1 MISIIICSRNKII
14 SPTLSNNIK
23 KSIGNIDYEIIW
35 IDNSTNDY
43 SIFEAYNEGINKA
56 KYEILCFMH
65 EDVLYYTSN
74 WGQLCINELSC
85 SQIGLLGV
93 IGTHYLSPFS
103 TYWIDSGINHGKI
116 IQGYEKKGKHCT
128 KEWNWNNKDKYS
140 NNVVAI
146 DGLWMC
152 ARKEIF
158 DKGIKFDNITYKG
171 FHFYDM
177 DISMQVIKK
186 GYKIKIVDNLLI
198 EHTSLSFMNRSFTD
212 NCIKFHKKWRAI
224 LPIQSEPISLNDIKE
239 FELKTIFNLC
249 NNSIIIREQNHI
261 LNQPLHKLV
270 SKISTIF
277 QKWIK

>member
-1 MISIIICSRNKII
+1 MISIIICSRNKEIDI
-14 SPTLSNNIK
+14 TLSENIN
-23 KSIGNIDYEIIW
+23 STIGKVEYEIIW
-35 IDNSTNDY
+35 IDNSTNKY

-65 EDVLYYTSN
+65 EDVLYYTLN
-74 WGQLCINELSC
+74 WGQLCINELSD

-93 IGTHYLSPFS
+93 IGTHYLSPFT

-128 KEWNWNNKDKYS
+128 QEWNWNNKDKYS

-146 DGLWMC
+146 DGLWMS

-158 DKGIKFDNITYKG
+158 NKGIKFDDITYKG

-177 DISMQVIKK
+177 DISMQVIQK
-186 GYKIKIVDNLLI
+186 GYKIKIIDDLLI
-198 EHTSLSFMNRSFTD
+198 EHTSLSFMNQSFTES
-212 NCIKFHKKWRAI
+212 CIKFHKKWRDI
-224 LPIQSEPISLNDIKE
+224 LPIQSEPISSNDINN
-239 FELKTIFNLC
+239 FEIKTIFNLC
-249 NNSIIIREQNHI
+249 NYVLINREQTQI

-270 SKISTIF
+270 SKITTIL